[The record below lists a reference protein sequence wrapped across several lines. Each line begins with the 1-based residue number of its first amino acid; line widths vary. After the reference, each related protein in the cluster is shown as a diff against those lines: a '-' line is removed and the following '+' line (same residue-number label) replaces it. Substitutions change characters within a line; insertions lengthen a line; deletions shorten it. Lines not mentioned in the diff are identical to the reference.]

1 MPVNYG
7 RVIAPG
13 TVKKAIGD
21 SPELGMGEQGEQLT
35 SEIHGKFYTINKSG
49 NVFTANVT
57 AVTVP
62 VVAATLVSVFSLYNP
77 RNSGVNLE
85 LIDTDITSVL
95 ATLVV
100 NTYGWYFSADKNAD
114 TATFTTKGTPNSG
127 LLDGGPA
134 GNKGQFYSA
143 LTHVG
148 TPVRWKIIGGDHAT
162 TSTAVGGIHRDWDGA
177 AIVKPGT
184 IISIAASTAAA
195 TTSGTDLGV
204 TWAEWPA

>member
-1 MPVNYG
+1 MLNYG
-7 RVIAPG
+7 RVINPG
-13 TVKKAIGD
+13 TIKKNIGD
-21 SPELGMGEQGEQLT
+21 EAPFGMGGAGQLLAT
-35 SEIHGKFYTINKSG
+35 PLGGAYYEFNRNGA
-49 NVFTANVT
+49 VFTANVT

-77 RNSGVNLE
+77 RNSGVWAE

-114 TATFTTKGTPNSG
+114 TATFTTKGTAQNG
-127 LLDGGPA
+127 AVDGGPA
-134 GNKGQFYSA
+134 RNKVQFYSA

-148 TPVRWKIIGGDHAT
+148 TPVRWKIIGGHHAT
-162 TSTAVGGIHRDWDGA
+162 TSTATGGIHRDWNGSA
-177 AIVKPGT
+177 LLPPGSV
-184 IISIAASTAAA
+184 ISLAASTAAG
-195 TTSGTDLGV
+195 TTSGLDLGV